1 MMSRDEPIFPSSL
14 DGVALPKELPPIV
27 LVAFTRPELLE
38 EVLSAISQQTL
49 LPQQILAFVDG
60 PRTARDEPLIRECV
74 SLLETFSQQIP
85 VEIVVRPQ
93 NLGCDRNVIS
103 ALTEV
108 FSLHSTLVYLE
119 DDVIPNPC
127 FYDRMCRLLETY
139 RSDQQVCS
147 VSAYA
152 NFPQELEPLIDR
164 DFIVSNRVFA
174 LGFGTWVDRW
184 QELNL
189 AGQPQ
194 GYNPFKNFYNIP
206 ATIQTKYTL
215 LNQFFLEKNSQADW
229 VITLTLNALAKNR
242 VHIIPKVSFVRNIG
256 CGHPEAKTYRGSEPD
271 WINAKYEPS
280 ARPNSLPS
288 SLELSDLLAAP
299 LDGVT
304 LARHLE
310 NSSGLWLSL
319 SAVRH
324 FLWKYPGLQNRA
336 SFLKLFLLRLPILLR
351 RWRSGL
357 PM

>member
-1 MMSRDEPIFPSSL
+1 MMSPDKLIFPNCL
-14 DGVALPKELPPIV
+14 NEVILPAELPPIV

-38 EVLSAISQQTL
+38 EVLSAISQQSL

-60 PRTARDEPLIRECV
+60 PRTARDGPLIRQCI

-85 VEIVVRPQ
+85 VEIVVRPH

-108 FSLHSTLVYLE
+108 FSVHSTLVYLE
-119 DDVIPNPC
+119 DDVVPNPC

-139 RSDQQVCS
+139 RNHQQVCS

-152 NFPQELEPLIDR
+152 NFPQELEPLIER

-174 LGFGTWVDRW
+174 LGFGTWADRW
-184 QELNL
+184 HELNL
-189 AGQPQ
+189 SNQPQ

-215 LNQFFLEKNSQADW
+215 VNQFFLEKNIQADW
-229 VITLTLNALAKNR
+229 VITLTLNALFNNR
-242 VHIIPKVSFVRNIG
+242 VHITPKVSFVRNIG
-256 CGHPEAKTYRGSEPD
+256 CGHPEAKTYRGSEPA
-271 WINAKYEPS
+271 WINARYEPS

-288 SLELSDLLAAP
+288 SLELSEILASP
-299 LDGVT
+299 LKGLA

-310 NSSGLWLSL
+310 NYSGLWLSL
-319 SAVRH
+319 SAIRH
-324 FLWKYPGLQNRA
+324 FLWKYPGLQNMA
-336 SFLKLFLLRLPILLR
+336 AFLKLFLFRLPILLR

-357 PM
+357 PI